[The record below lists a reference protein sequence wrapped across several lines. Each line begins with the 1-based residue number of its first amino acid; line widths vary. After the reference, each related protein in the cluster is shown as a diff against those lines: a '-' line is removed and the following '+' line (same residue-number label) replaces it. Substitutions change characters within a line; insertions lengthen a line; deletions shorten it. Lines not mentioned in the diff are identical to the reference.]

1 LFQTYTYDP
10 ANPVPTIGGNTLFI
24 ACGALDQSPL
34 NNRFVVLLF
43 FVCLF
48 DRSFLDAIEPTFF
61 NLRRQF
67 TINHCHY
74 VVVSTL
80 DWRFLLTVIDDV
92 KLNDF
97 ELGFE

>member
-1 LFQTYTYDP
+1 MALYDLLHQQRHHQRCFKKHVFFYQNNIIFSLFQTYTYDP

-48 DRSFLDAIEPTFF
+48 
-61 NLRRQF
+61 
-67 TINHCHY
+67 
-74 VVVSTL
+74 V
-80 DWRFLLTVIDDV
+80 
-92 KLNDF
+92 
-97 ELGFE
+97 